1 MRFLALQAATGA
13 VEAVSSSSPKTVTQS
28 RWPTVASHAT
38 LISYVARTVMEGNWK
53 AAILYL
59 EGVLV

>member
-1 MRFLALQAATGA
+1 MRGERGNLPPTAT
-13 VEAVSSSSPKTVTQS
+13 TQS